1 MAAKGDVK
9 AVQITT
15 AAQVFAGRTR
25 LRGIILSNVT
35 TTTTTGSVTLQD
47 ESGTQFTAEV
57 PPGDVF
63 SFNIPEDGILFKG
76 GMTCSAIT
84 SANQDVDVEDG
95 GGGAVEVSARG
106 ELADSRHHVVE
117 AVVVLGVVMAPVADR
132 RTVAGI
138 RVRPAAGGDL
148 GEPGERGG
156 ARRLEAAHVEELLE
170 VGALELA
177 GGESV
182 V

>member
-25 LRGIILSNVT
+25 LRGIILSANT
-35 TTTTTGSVTLQD
+35 TTATGSVTLQD

-63 SFNIPEDGILFKG
+63 SFNLPEDGILFKG

-84 SANQDVDVEDG
+84 SAK
-95 GGGAVEVSARG
+95 AT
-106 ELADSRHHVVE
+106 
-117 AVVVLGVVMAPVADR
+117 VLIDK
-132 RTVAGI
+132 
-138 RVRPAAGGDL
+138 
-148 GEPGERGG
+148 
-156 ARRLEAAHVEELLE
+156 
-170 VGALELA
+170 
-177 GGESV
+177 
-182 V
+182 